1 MKIIF
6 GIWHGDQSS
15 IYVSMASRNEEDRG
29 CNLCSVST
37 KLHEAARNCDTSYCE
52 WLRVNRADVNGVDQH
67 GTTPVYWS
75 AFRGDIKEESI
86 K

>member
-1 MKIIF
+1 
-6 GIWHGDQSS
+6 
-15 IYVSMASRNEEDRG
+15 MASRNEEDSG
-29 CNLCSVST
+29 CNLCGVNT

-52 WLRVNRADVNGVDQH
+52 WLIVNRADVNGVDQH

-75 AFRGDIKEESI
+75 AFRGDIKDESI